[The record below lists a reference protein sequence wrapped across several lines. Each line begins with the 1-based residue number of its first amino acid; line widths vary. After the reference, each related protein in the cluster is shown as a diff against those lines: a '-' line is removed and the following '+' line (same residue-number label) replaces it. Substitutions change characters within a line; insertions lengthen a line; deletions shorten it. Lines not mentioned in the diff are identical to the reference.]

1 MRKWSYLP
9 GKTFSSLGVTQKKY
23 SNKHADN
30 VVDFGPSKL
39 KQQALHHILR
49 HRRKIIEEQ
58 QPNATTSCCC
68 SRKRKRTMWEED
80 NGVDLLMCS
89 EMFDESS

>member
-1 MRKWSYLP
+1 M
-9 GKTFSSLGVTQKKY
+9 
-23 SNKHADN
+23 
-30 VVDFGPSKL
+30 
-39 KQQALHHILR
+39 
-49 HRRKIIEEQ
+49 EELE
-58 QPNATTSCCC
+58 PNATTTTSCC

>member
-9 GKTFSSLGVTQKKY
+9 GKTFSSLGVTQKKKY

-49 HRRKIIEEQ
+49 RHRRKIIEEQ
-58 QPNATTSCCC
+58 QPNATTS
-68 SRKRKRTMWEED
+68 
-80 NGVDLLMCS
+80 
-89 EMFDESS
+89 